1 LLELRKVSPSRFSLV
16 TNVSLADDVRLRE
29 SIPHWL
35 RTFGA
40 RLHELVVVVDLQ
52 PPTGR
57 IADLHQITVD
67 PPGLLDALKATSMLD
82 NRIRVVRLPE
92 PNSDNEVAAR
102 WFRRGVPDRCQAGTP
117 IFAFIF
123 AIDEASS
130 DLVLRADCDMAFFDD
145 GWVDEGLGLL
155 GRGDAELV
163 QPPVPGPPLEHVST
177 RALLVRRD
185 RLRERALPM
194 RAHTLD
200 PARRLHRLLR
210 GRPQWLAFEQ
220 MLEKEV
226 EAGRLTHRRLGAGGY
241 CMHMTSRADM
251 QVAVELGV
259 LPRVERGELPP
270 GQVSSH
276 DFVPAAW

>member
-1 LLELRKVSPSRFSLV
+1 VSLSGFSLV

-35 RTFGA
+35 RTFGT
-40 RLHELVVVVDLQ
+40 RLHELVVVVDLK

-57 IADLHQITVD
+57 IADLHQATVD
-67 PPGLLDALKATSMLD
+67 PPKLLEAVNAVSMLD
-82 NRIRVVRLPE
+82 SRIRAVQLPE
-92 PNSDNEVAAR
+92 PNAEPAVAAR
-102 WFRRGVPDRCQAGTP
+102 WFRRGMPDRCQAGTP

-130 DLVLRADCDMAFFDD
+130 DFVLRADCDMAFSDE
-145 GWVDEGLGLL
+145 GWVDEGFDLL
-155 GRGDAELV
+155 RRGDAELV
-163 QPPVPGPPLEHVST
+163 QPPVPGSPLERVST
-177 RALLVRRD
+177 RALLIRRD

-194 RAHTLD
+194 HAHRLD
-200 PARRLHRLLR
+200 PARRLHRRLQ

-226 EAGRLTHRRLGAGGY
+226 ETGRLTRRSLGAGGY
-241 CMHMTSRADM
+241 CMHMISRDDM

-259 LPRVERGELPP
+259 LRRVERGELPP
-270 GQVSSH
+270 GQVASH
-276 DFVPAAW
+276 DFVRAAW